1 MILQNV
7 VDMAVKSELS
17 NLNIKDD
24 NEAIVSFINLGVI
37 ELYKRFRLEVKE
49 HMVELQDNVEIY
61 DMPDDFMS
69 LVAAYG
75 EVEEPSVDN
84 VNPLPVNVEDDPL
97 SVNTVNWY
105 QVQIPVAVTGGFVS
119 LMYASAPPYLST
131 DDLDSALPIPIG
143 LVEALLHYVGYRAH
157 AAMDGSIQAENNT
170 HYQRFE
176 ASCQRAKL
184 DGVITADDVN
194 MGTRI
199 ESRGFA

>member
-49 HMVELQDNVEIY
+49 HVVELQDSVEIY
-61 DMPDDFMS
+61 DMPDDFMA

-75 EVEEPSVDN
+75 EVEEPSLDN

-97 SVNTVNWY
+97 SINTVNWY
-105 QVQIPVAVTGGFVS
+105 QVQIPVTVTGGFVS
-119 LMYASAPPYLST
+119 LVYTSAPPYLST
-131 DDLDSALPIPIG
+131 DDLDSVLPIPVG

-184 DGVITADDVN
+184 DGVITADDVD

>member
-61 DMPDDFMS
+61 DMPGDFMS

-199 ESRGFA
+199 KSRGFA